1 MNALTILARTPA
13 TVLTQL
19 VVTTVSASRDLR
31 GRTVRMTLMN
41 AREVTLVKM
50 VERVRTK

>member
-31 GRTVRMTLMN
+31 GRTVRMVSIGIKMITN
-41 AREVTLVKM
+41 VKFHLSLL
-50 VERVRTK
+50 